1 MSSPVMVSVAK
12 GDGIGPEIM
21 DATLEIL
28 KAAGANLQY
37 DFIELGE
44 QVFKRGIMNGIDPKA
59 WESIRNSRLL
69 FKAPI
74 TTPQGGGYKSVN
86 VTMRKSFG
94 QFANVR
100 PVRTFDG
107 FVPSKHKGVDMVIVR
122 ENEESLYAGIEYR
135 QTRDTCHGLKL
146 ISRTGTE
153 LIVRYAFEYAR
164 ANGRKKVTC
173 LVKDNI
179 MKITDGLFHQV
190 FDLIGAKYPEIKRD
204 TMIVDIGMARIADT
218 PERFDVVVTEN
229 LYGDIVSDV
238 ACEVAGSVGMAG
250 SMNLG
255 EGCAMFEAVHG
266 SAPDIAGKG
275 IANPSGLINAAI
287 LMLYHIGQSEVAAKI
302 GNALLYTLEN
312 GQHTG
317 DIAADKTKAL
327 STQQFAQAMIA
338 NLGKGPSKLTPFAAG
353 SGKAVKMPQAAHTTQ
368 SKRTKVLVGVDVFID
383 AADAK
388 ATTLGKLINKASTP
402 ALALSV
408 MSSRGLAMF
417 DPASPDKAPE
427 TEAVTDLWA
436 CRFVGE
442 NLTSADIRQVLTN
455 LEGLGIDWVMI
466 ENLYTFDGVVGF
478 TGRHGGA

>member
-1 MSSPVMVSVAK
+1 MCAAPVKISVAK

-21 DATLEIL
+21 DVTLKVL
-28 KAAGANLQY
+28 QAAGAQLDY
-37 DFIELGE
+37 EFIELGE

-59 WESIRNSRLL
+59 WESIRNNRLL
-69 FKAPI
+69 LKAPI

-86 VTMRKSFG
+86 VTMRKAFG

-135 QTRDTCHGLKL
+135 QTRDTCHGVKL

-173 LVKDNI
+173 LIKDNI

-190 FDLIGAKYPEIKRD
+190 FDLVGAEYPDIAKD
-204 TMIVDIGMARIADT
+204 AMIVDIGMARVADT
-218 PERFDVVVTEN
+218 PEKFDVIVTEN
-229 LYGDIVSDV
+229 LYGDIVSDI
-238 ACEVAGSVGMAG
+238 ASQVAGSVGLAG

-275 IANPSGLINAAI
+275 IANPSGLMNAAV
-287 LMLYHIGQSEVAAKI
+287 LMLYHIGQGEVAAKI
-302 GNALLYTLEN
+302 GNALLHTLEV

-317 DIAADKTKAL
+317 DIAADKAKAL
-327 STQQFAQAMIA
+327 STSQFGEAVIA
-338 NLGKGPSKLTPFAAG
+338 NLGKGPSKLKPFEVG
-353 SGKAVKMPQAAHTTQ
+353 SGKAVKMPSARATTQ
-368 SKRTKVLVGVDVFID
+368 SKRSKGLVGVDVFID
-383 AADAK
+383 AEHAK
-388 ATTLGKLINKASTP
+388 ALELGAKVNQASTP
-402 ALALSV
+402 NLKLDLV
-408 MSSRGLAMF
+408 SSRGLAMF
-417 DPASPDKAPE
+417 DPKNPTKQPE
-427 TEAVTDLWA
+427 SEAVTDLWA
-436 CRFVGE
+436 CRFVGQTIG
-442 NLTSADIRQVLTN
+442 NNDVRQVLAN
-455 LEGLGIDWVMI
+455 LESLGLDWVKT

-478 TGRHGGA
+478 SGRHGG